1 MDLNKLPDNGIL
13 STMIPSHF
21 LVLKKTP
28 LIDVSIRIRGS
39 KSLIIILILYDF
51 LQEIWS
57 S

>member
-51 LQEIWS
+51 LQEI
-57 S
+57 